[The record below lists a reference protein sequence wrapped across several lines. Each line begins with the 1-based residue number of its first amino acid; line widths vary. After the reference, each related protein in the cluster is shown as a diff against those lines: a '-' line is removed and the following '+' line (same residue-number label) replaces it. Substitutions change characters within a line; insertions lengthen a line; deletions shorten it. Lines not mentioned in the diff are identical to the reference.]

1 MLKNNADDWDFRSE
15 RKQLEAY
22 TAQSSPFKDVSDPI
36 LTNPVINRNSRHS
49 LTAEIKFS
57 KNLQT
62 TPESYLFP

>member
-49 LTAEIKFS
+49 LTAEITFS

-62 TPESYLFP
+62 TPESYLFL